1 VCVAGADSV
10 PPRRRCAGGSAILNR
25 AGVAAL
31 VASMTLAAC
40 GGTATPSTGGTAKT
54 GASSGDPIG
63 TVPTPE
69 SSTCNTA
76 PALDPSTFP
85 DPLKI
90 DNPYLPMTPGMQFVL
105 DGVSVDKGR
114 SIPHKIETTVTN
126 LTKMVDGVR
135 TLVVFERDFQAGV
148 LQEQEINFSA
158 QDRDGAVWLFGE
170 YPEEYTNG
178 ILKGAPATWLAG
190 VQGANAGISMLAGPR
205 TGTPTY
211 VQGIAPEVAFHDCA
225 TVIKDGLKVCTKL
238 RCYDKAV
245 MIDEYAPS
253 EPGNGHQQKLLAPG
267 YSTVKVSNGSGI
279 DIEYLELVSS
289 TRVCGPA
296 MDKFVAQTQQ
306 EDQRAY
312 TVSKQVWQGS
322 SPVEAT
328 LPPVTC

>member
-1 VCVAGADSV
+1 VTVMRGV
-10 PPRRRCAGGSAILNR
+10 PAVIAL
-25 AGVAAL
+25 AL
-31 VASMTLAAC
+31 VLAAC
-40 GGTATPSTGGTAKT
+40 GGAATPSTGGTATKVP
-54 GASSGDPIG
+54 SGDSAA
-63 TVPTPE
+63 TVLSTPE

-76 PALDPSTFP
+76 PTLDPASFSE
-85 DPLKI
+85 PLKI

-114 SIPHKIETTVTN
+114 SIPHRIETTVTN

-135 TLVVFERDFQAGV
+135 TLVVFERDVQAGV

-178 ILKGAPATWLAG
+178 ILQGAPATWLAG
-190 VQGANAGISMLAGPR
+190 VQGAYAGISMLATPR

-211 VQGIAPEVAFHDCA
+211 VQGIAPEVKFHDCA

-238 RCYDKAV
+238 RCYDKVV
-245 MIDEYAPS
+245 MVDEYAPS

-267 YSTVKVSNGSGI
+267 FSTVKVSNGSGI
-279 DIEYLELVSS
+279 DIEYLELTSA

-296 MDKFVAQTQQ
+296 MDKFVAQAEQ

-312 TVSKQVWQGS
+312 SVSKQVWQGS

-328 LPPVTC
+328 LPPVAC